1 MRKLI
6 GVYNAN
12 GGIAGELA
20 YFFGHLIGV
29 RSCTLCDVTHSP
41 VRKKSQW
48 RDLEQRL
55 QDDLGYQFVLVHK
68 NERTPEQ
75 LVASGGREPCVLIE
89 DEEGNLSM
97 IMDWNDL
104 RVSKGDVTTFEKI
117 LRSKLLMY

>member
-12 GGIAGELA
+12 GGFAGEIA
-20 YFFGHLIGV
+20 YFFGHLIGIQ
-29 RSCTLCDVTHSP
+29 SCTLCDVTHSP

-55 QDDLGYQFVLVHK
+55 QDDLGYQIVLVHK

-75 LVASGGREPCVLIE
+75 QLASAGREPCVLIE
-89 DEEGNLSM
+89 DDEGQLSM

-104 RVSKGDVTTFEKI
+104 KLSKGDVTTFEKI

>member
-12 GGIAGELA
+12 GGFAGEIA
-20 YFFGHLIGV
+20 YFFGHLIGIQ
-29 RSCTLCDVTHSP
+29 SCTLCDVTHSP

-55 QDDLGYQFVLVHK
+55 QDDLGYQIVLVHK

-75 LVASGGREPCVLIE
+75 HLASAGREPCVLIE
-89 DEEGNLSM
+89 DDEGQLSM

-104 RVSKGDVTTFEKI
+104 KLSKGDVTTFEKI

>member
-48 RDLEQRL
+48 RDLEQRV
-55 QDDLGYQFVLVHK
+55 QDDLGYQFMLVHK
-68 NERTPEQ
+68 NERTAE
-75 LVASGGREPCVLIE
+75 LLSASAGREPCVLIE
-89 DEEGNLSM
+89 DDEGQLSM

-104 RVSKGDVTTFEKI
+104 KLSKGDVTTFEKI